1 MRPNGELPSDHYAD
15 RRRQTPE
22 LRRKA
27 HLTVHPPSA
36 RSGNLI
42 AGDGTKN
49 GLSRSE
55 QRTVSKTQK
64 QPLDRKSPIQVSCE
78 PDFLDPGADR
88 ALCDRPQELLFVGSD
103 ARWSRRSVNLLPLKN
118 VVIIICRPRVLRA
131 GANRGVCGSQ
141 RGGVWRRVR
150 DRRLAGPYH
159 S

>member
-15 RRRQTPE
+15 RRRKTPE

-27 HLTVHPPSA
+27 HLTVHPPCA
-36 RSGNLI
+36 NLI

-78 PDFLDPGADR
+78 PDFLDKGAEYFIAHR
-88 ALCDRPQELLFVGSD
+88 ASGSG
-103 ARWSRRSVNLLPLKN
+103 P
-118 VVIIICRPRVLRA
+118 
-131 GANRGVCGSQ
+131 
-141 RGGVWRRVR
+141 
-150 DRRLAGPYH
+150 LAGGRSTIAPEDPVVLGW

>member
-36 RSGNLI
+36 CSGNLI

-64 QPLDRKSPIQVSCE
+64 QPLDRKSPIQVTCE
-78 PDFLDPGADR
+78 PVSRGNSPSYVEKPRFSAGVRVGASGT
-88 ALCDRPQELLFVGSD
+88 VGRD
-103 ARWSRRSVNLLPLKN
+103 AQDAATSG
-118 VVIIICRPRVLRA
+118 LRA
-131 GANRGVCGSQ
+131 VISLSGHIPV
-141 RGGVWRRVR
+141 
-150 DRRLAGPYH
+150 
-159 S
+159 